1 MEKFLWNA
9 GGIVLILL
17 NIWCLMIALV
27 SNNGILG
34 LALIALAF
42 ADWLYKE
49 KRPTWLEV

>member
-9 GGIVLILL
+9 GGVVLFLL
-17 NIWCLMIALV
+17 NILCLMIALV
-27 SNNGILG
+27 SNNIIWG

-49 KRPTWLEV
+49 KRPTWIEV